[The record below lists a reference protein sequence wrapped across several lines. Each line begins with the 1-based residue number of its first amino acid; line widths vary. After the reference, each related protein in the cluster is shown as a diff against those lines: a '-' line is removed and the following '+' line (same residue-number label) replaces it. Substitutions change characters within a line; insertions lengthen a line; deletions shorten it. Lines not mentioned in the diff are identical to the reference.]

1 MPFSTPKQ
9 FAAKWRNAAVRKR
22 EFYEYAC
29 ASADWCCRHGETR
42 AAWHDLGGDGRGTGA
57 GFVAL
62 SAGGGAIYLFGIE
75 PNIVFGQL
83 YYSETW
89 QTIFAIDNSVFLWS
103 ALLGFALWRRLPWA
117 IAFAGAGLIHL
128 LLDFPLHH
136 DDGRAHFWPLTAW
149 VYESPLS
156 YWDRGHGAGWI
167 GPVEGALSA
176 IAAVRLWM
184 WRPGLLISVS
194 VALLLAAEL
203 MVSWVWVFVFGA

>member
-1 MPFSTPKQ
+1 MNTPAHLLIGAAAMGKRGQRSTIW
-9 FAAKWRNAAVRKR
+9 AAMVGALAP
-22 EFYEYAC
+22 
-29 ASADWCCRHGETR
+29 
-42 AAWHDLGGDGRGTGA
+42 DLSLYLLA
-57 GFVAL
+57 
-62 SAGGGAIYLFGIE
+62 GGAIYLFGIE

-89 QTIFAIDNSVFLWS
+89 QTIFAIDNSFFLWS
-103 ALLGFALWRRLPWA
+103 ALLGLALWRRMPWA

-149 VYESPLS
+149 IYESPLS

-203 MVSWVWVFVFGA
+203 MVSWVWVFVFSA